1 MSQPMTEFLPFF
13 VYGTLLPD
21 QPNFHYWDNKILAIE
36 TAVFPN
42 GRIYDFGNYPMLI
55 EAENGS
61 VIGKLISIDLAD
73 YKTILNRLD
82 QLEGYDPEQPNESSY
97 IRAKRDVQDENG
109 RIQSAWVYIGQYQF
123 PSSTPII
130 KNGDWIAYI
139 AHKQNDVNEWWKSVT
154 HGTELPKT
162 PDQR

>member
-1 MSQPMTEFLPFF
+1 MTEFLPFF

-55 EAENGS
+55 EAGDTA
-61 VIGKLISIDLAD
+61 VIGKLISINIAD
-73 YKTILNRLD
+73 YQTILTRLD
-82 QLEGYDPEQPNESSY
+82 ELEGYNPAQPNESSY
-97 IRAKRDVQDENG
+97 IREKREVQGRNG
-109 RIQSAWVYIGQYQF
+109 RVHNAWVYIGQYQF
-123 PSSTPII
+123 QPSIPNI
-130 KNGDWIAYI
+130 KDGDWITYI
-139 AHKQNDVNEWWKSVT
+139 AHKQKDVNEWWKSFSR
-154 HGTELPKT
+154 GAELPKT